1 MKTWMILALG
11 LPVMGLGAG
20 YGLGLQLAE
29 PAQAGAPAPAQP
41 EAERLIDAAE
51 ARAVPV
57 HEAEE
62 ADSAGVEEAGETES
76 HPAAHVVRLG
86 SIMVPVYKPRSV
98 SYVVADFGVA
108 MPSPDIAARYRLAEN
123 SARLRDAILTS
134 FQQAAASP
142 RMHRAGL
149 DSDWLS
155 AKLTSDLRASFGD
168 TQEVLFLSLYKQDVP
183 RS

>member
-20 YGLGLQLAE
+20 YGLGMQLAE
-29 PAQAGAPAPAQP
+29 PAQAGAPAPAKP
-41 EAERLIDAAE
+41 EAERLIDAAA

-57 HEAEE
+57 HEAEDVG
-62 ADSAGVEEAGETES
+62 ATETES

-108 MPSPDIAARYRLAEN
+108 MPSQDIAARYRLAEN

-134 FQQAAASP
+134 FQQAAANP